1 MFCNNCGKEV
11 NEQEKFCRYCGAT
24 ITNSNAESNMSF
36 DIILTNAGT
45 NRIKVINVITETTGM
60 SLKEAKEI
68 VDNAPKTLKHNV
80 TKETAEDIKA
90 KLAEVGA
97 GVELQHSIETSNSTE
112 SQVEVKTEEK
122 PKSNKSKKKM
132 WQTAFTINFTVVVM
146 AIIVALALMDSDDSE
161 STKSKTVA
169 TSTNPVE
176 TKNEVTKQ
184 NYIANS
190 EKKTNEE
197 KSQQTAT
204 KDNSTTATTNQKDT
218 SSNSLVEASDVSHT
232 GMRFKKTWSELKPQ
246 LDKYFEND
254 TTRWVSGTV
263 GTNITEYD
271 MVFRRLRKTT
281 YEENMSLGAAGAP
294 VTSAVPFDAFYIGF
308 VVEDNTDKVIHTQI
322 AVHDDWEGE
331 DGGVGY
337 WLLMLKDVFSEKAFD
352 VFGEYIDQVDT
363 NDSTTN
369 YTYRDGMYCYAMY
382 TSPWQFYFLTACNDE
397 EAQYHKQNGKWR
409 NL

>member
-97 GVELQHSIETSNSTE
+97 DIELQHSIKTSNSTE
-112 SQVEVKTEEK
+112 SQAEVKTEQK
-122 PKSNKSKKKM
+122 PNKKQSKKKM
-132 WQTAFTINFTVVVM
+132 WQIAFTINFTVVAM
-146 AIIVALALMDSDDSE
+146 AIIVALAMMDSDDNE
-161 STKSKTVA
+161 SIKNTTVA
-169 TSTNPVE
+169 TSTNAVE
-176 TKNEVTKQ
+176 TKNEATEQ

-204 KDNSTTATTNQKDT
+204 KDNTTTATTDKKNT
-218 SSNSLVEASDVSHT
+218 RSNSLVEVSDVSMT
-232 GMRFKKTWSELKPQ
+232 GMRFNKTWSELKPKLEAYSEEDKKYGQ
-246 LDKYFEND
+246 LEWLSDKPYK
-254 TTRWVSGTV
+254 GA
-263 GTNITEYD
+263 ITEYT
-271 MVFRRLRKTT
+271 MNYKGTAQNYGGYYTYNAFQIVF
-281 YEENMSLGAAGAP
+281 M
-294 VTSAVPFDAFYIGF
+294 
-308 VVEDNTDKVIHTQI
+308 VEDNSDKII
-322 AVHDDWEGE
+322 
-331 DGGVGY
+331 
-337 WLLMLKDVFSEKAFD
+337 
-352 VFGEYIDQVDT
+352 
-363 NDSTTN
+363 
-369 YTYRDGMYCYAMY
+369 GMYLCVLKQTKDKNMDKAMKIWANILSEFDKSVGECQAEVFEKIEKIQYGTLNELVCFKDNVYAYVMPNE
-382 TSPWQFYFLTACNDE
+382 THNIYFVLASDNE

-409 NL
+409 KAQ